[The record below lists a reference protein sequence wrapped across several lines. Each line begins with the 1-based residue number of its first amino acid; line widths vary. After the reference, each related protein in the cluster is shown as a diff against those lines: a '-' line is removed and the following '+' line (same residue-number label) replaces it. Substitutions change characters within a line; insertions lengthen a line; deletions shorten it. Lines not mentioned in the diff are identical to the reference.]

1 MICLI
6 APRATPG
13 VSSIFILSAQF
24 SFPRAGESR
33 SENKLM
39 DDYSKRDEN
48 WAAELVQKKQST
60 VQAYGVRLGSS
71 QQTAAAP
78 LDRANFTGLVLGCI
92 EAKFCK

>member
-13 VSSIFILSAQF
+13 VYSIFILSAQF

-48 WAAELVQKKQST
+48 WAAELVQKKQSN
-60 VQAYGVRLGSS
+60 VQAYGVRLG
-71 QQTAAAP
+71 
-78 LDRANFTGLVLGCI
+78 F
-92 EAKFCK
+92 